1 MESNTLNLDQPAA
14 KVRMILGKFP
24 AKALQAATTAVTV
37 AKNWMVMDEKIEV
50 GYQVFTADGGEEV
63 GAVRRL
69 LRDHRGL
76 VVYIENTGDCEIPS
90 DAVAAVHSQKVI
102 LNWEK
107 LSPELKD
114 AIRHA
119 HDAELPDGED
129 SKT

>member
-1 MESNTLNLDQPAA
+1 MEEDIQ
-14 KVRMILGKFP
+14 
-24 AKALQAATTAVTV
+24 
-37 AKNWMVMDEKIEV
+37 V
-50 GYQVFTADGGEEV
+50 GYQVFISDSGEEV

-69 LRDHRGL
+69 LRDRHLL

-102 LNWEK
+102 LKWDK
-107 LSPELKD
+107 LSAELKD

-129 SKT
+129 AEK